1 MEFIDIRLRI
11 FEVLCI
17 LGGGVLMWMI
27 LECVGLGRKA
37 RNGSGIVS

>member
-17 LGGGVLMWMI
+17 LGGGVLMWI